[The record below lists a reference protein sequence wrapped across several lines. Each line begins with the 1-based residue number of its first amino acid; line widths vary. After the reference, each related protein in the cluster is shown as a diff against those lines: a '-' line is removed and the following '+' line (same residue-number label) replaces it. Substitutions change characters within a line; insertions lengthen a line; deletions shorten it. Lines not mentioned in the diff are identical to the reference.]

1 MDEFYTVLEVQNNG
15 TTPAAIPVIYTDS
28 SLAYNK
34 YYTVLA
40 AASVSDLPYHA
51 AYIISSNGALL
62 EWKVFDRRTVPNIE
76 G

>member
-15 TTPAAIPVIYTDS
+15 TTPAALPVIFTDEN
-28 SLAYNK
+28 LAYNK

-51 AYIISSNGALL
+51 AYIISSNGTML
-62 EWKVFDRRTVPNIE
+62 ERKVFDRRPAPEVTA
-76 G
+76 